1 MSENNSQSLEIIMQ
15 LIMHGGDAKSSAM
28 EAIQA
33 AKKGDFSLAE
43 DKLEHSQEAINE
55 GHRVQ
60 TELLSKEAEGNEMDL
75 NLLMVHAQD
84 QLMSAMTYRDLAM
97 EIIEIYNRID

>member
-1 MSENNSQSLEIIMQ
+1 MSENNSQTMEIIMQ

-43 DKLEHSQEAINE
+43 NKLEHSKESISE

-60 TELLSKEAEGNEMDL
+60 TELLSNEAEGNEMDL

-97 EIIEIYNRID
+97 EIIEIYNRIN

>member
-1 MSENNSQSLEIIMQ
+1 MSENNSEAMEIIMQ

-33 AKKGDFSLAE
+33 AKKADYSLAE
-43 DKLEHSQEAINE
+43 EKLEGADQSISE

-60 TELLSKEAEGNEMDL
+60 TDILSQEAGGNQVEL
-75 NLLMVHAQD
+75 NLLMIHAQD
-84 QLMSAMTYRDLAM
+84 QLMSAMTYRDLAE
-97 EIIEIYNRID
+97 EIVELYKRV